1 MHCASDP
8 IAGMHPGLLGAC
20 CVERHVW
27 HVLHCHLQVMILS
40 DFIFDMG
47 FHAISVLASC
57 QQQQFPLR
65 VGFWRQHKSSAAPAQ
80 LDTDPSQASGFKLD
94 PLLCNVEPV
103 THDALELTRLRSF
116 EGCLTYTAS
125 PQRQCHT
132 WTVVERPNARS
143 IPLKR
148 VFLRCAHLAQ
158 LTQHSCIH
166 VHALT

>member
-1 MHCASDP
+1 MCK
-8 IAGMHPGLLGAC
+8 
-20 CVERHVW
+20 
-27 HVLHCHLQVMILS
+27 HVLRCHLQVMTVS

-57 QQQQFPLR
+57 QQQQSPLR
-65 VGFWRQHKSSAAPAQ
+65 VGFWRQQSSSAAAAQ
-80 LDTDPSQASGFKLD
+80 PDTDLSPSGFKLD

-116 EGCLTYTAS
+116 EGRLTYTAS

-132 WTVVERPNARS
+132 WTVMERPNARS

-148 VFLRCAHLAQ
+148 VFLRCAGSSF
-158 LTQHSCIH
+158 LTQHSCTH

>member
-1 MHCASDP
+1 MT
-8 IAGMHPGLLGAC
+8 
-20 CVERHVW
+20 
-27 HVLHCHLQVMILS
+27 LS
-40 DFIFDMG
+40 DFISDMG

-57 QQQQFPLR
+57 QQQQSPLR
-65 VGFWRQHKSSAAPAQ
+65 VGFWRQHRSSAAPPQ
-80 LDTDPSQASGFKLD
+80 PETDPSQSPSFKLD

-116 EGCLTYTAS
+116 EGRLTYTAS

-148 VFLRCAHLAQ
+148 VFLRCAHSAV

-166 VHALT
+166 VDNKLWIPLQHPCLMCLHQVG